1 MTQVI
6 VNKCKNFDASQEFYK
21 KINTVASDAKTIEF
35 VGAPSCAECKDYN
48 QNSGLPCC
56 VVFNPKQYQVGR
68 FKNMRLASL
77 RCAKKIGRLRR
88 WNNWKKMAAERA
100 RFYNLPLA
108 EKYRY
113 LITHAVDT
121 VKKGMIDTVQD
132 CVGIIKGMEWGGY
145 RNE

>member
-6 VNKCKNFDASQEFYK
+6 INKCKNFDASQEWYK
-21 KINTVASDAKTIEF
+21 QINTVVWDTKTIKF

-56 VVFNPKQYQVGR
+56 VVFDPKQYQVGR
-68 FKNMRLASL
+68 IKNVRLASL
-77 RCAKKIGRLRR
+77 RVAKKIGRLRR

-100 RFYNLPLA
+100 RLYNLPLA

-113 LITHAVDT
+113 LVDAV
-121 VKKGMIDTVQD
+121 KNHIIDTVTD
-132 CVGIIKGMEWGGY
+132 CVGLIKGMEWGGSS
-145 RNE
+145 NE